1 MDCLIATTMKTLV
14 TILLAAASLTA
25 AVNAIS
31 DDQAFVMASATC
43 AGFADKS
50 SGYVFAVK
58 RANDPEAMSCKD
70 ICEDKL
76 LMNKYPR
83 IKNAHCQ

>member
-1 MDCLIATTMKTLV
+1 MKTLV
-14 TILLAAASLTA
+14 TILLAAVSLYA
-25 AVNAIS
+25 VVNAIS

-58 RANDPEAMSCKD
+58 RTPEPATLSCKD

-76 LMNKYPR
+76 IRNKLAWL
-83 IKNAHCQ
+83 KNFDCQ